1 MSSFRQVSPE
11 SCHLTINSQQP
22 VCSVSSIQLERRGVL
37 LIELLKK
44 KLSLIEEKIVAEE
57 GCWCRSSKSCGGKSL
72 VEEKYLFEE
81 NCFLRKNKLVEEL
94 FVFGGKSLLRK
105 SI

>member
-1 MSSFRQVSPE
+1 M
-11 SCHLTINSQQP
+11 
-22 VCSVSSIQLERRGVL
+22 
-37 LIELLKK
+37 
-44 KLSLIEEKIVAEE
+44 EEKVY
-57 GCWCRSSKSCGGKSL
+57 L